1 MKNKMFN
8 IVVSVIL
15 VVVLA
20 VQGFLLVKIH
30 KIDAKL
36 EPDANSLQGGVDLS
50 MVNFD
55 TPYGTFQYPSIWLEQ
70 MMIKEERADGV
81 YSIIFSGNL
90 NGKKGELFTITFG
103 GENQEGFVG
112 TINHAG
118 ENVPVTI
125 QMATIDKASWTDEE
139 YKTLCD
145 MQKAKDQVQN
155 SIFE

>member
-36 EPDANSLQGGVDLS
+36 DVDANGLQEGVDLS

-55 TPYGTFQYPSIWLEQ
+55 TPYGTFQYPSEWLEQ
-70 MMIKEERADGV
+70 MMIKEEQADGF

-103 GENQEGFVG
+103 GENKEGFVG
-112 TINHAG
+112 EISHAG
-118 ENVPVTI
+118 EIVPVTI
-125 QMATIDKASWTDEE
+125 QMAPIDKASWTAEE

-145 MQKAKDQVQN
+145 MQKAKDQVQK